1 MSPRP
6 SARRAGMTL
15 LELLL
20 ALTIAAAATALTG
33 TALIACLRLARGAGE
48 RVDALATAEAA
59 LTVIAD
65 DLAQAVAIGGRRFRI
80 DAERGTLACTTLHRI
95 AGEPAGLRS
104 VTWRYDTGRAA
115 LLRTA
120 PGPAGE
126 RVVAVGIAAVRFE
139 AGEDGIPAAI
149 VTAAGEE
156 LRMPLLAEKQR

>member
-6 SARRAGMTL
+6 SARHAGMTL

-20 ALTIAAAATALTG
+20 ALAIAAAATALAG

-48 RVDALATAEAA
+48 RIDALATAETA
-59 LTVIAD
+59 LTVVAD
-65 DLAQAVAIGGRRFRI
+65 DLAQAVDVGGRRFRI

-104 VTWRYDTGRAA
+104 VTWRYDAERAA
-115 LLRTA
+115 LLRTL
-120 PGPAGE
+120 PGPEGE

-139 AGEDGIPAAI
+139 AGEDGVPAAI
-149 VTAAGEE
+149 VAAAGEE
-156 LRMPLLAEKQR
+156 LRLPLLAEPSR